1 MGNERKLTTQI
12 ARETLPDEKCDFA
25 STFSTV
31 LAVSAAPTAAHLP
44 QTRHHAGPRPTGQ
57 LGRGE
62 RRPWHGNVVVHTC
75 HLFVWIR
82 LAPFPFRPFYV
93 SWTGVVALAPGA
105 SATQAELIAFC
116 RARIAGYKCPKSI
129 TLRSDELPLSATS
142 KIDKI
147 ALCRELEAAETASA
161 T

>member
-1 MGNERKLTTQI
+1 MIITGAENVYPI
-12 ARETLPDEKCDFA
+12 ETENALIQHPAVAQCAVLGLPD
-25 STFSTV
+25 
-31 LAVSAAPTAAHLP
+31 PTW
-44 QTRHHAGPRPTGQ
+44 
-57 LGRGE
+57 GE
-62 RRPWHGNVVVHTC
+62 RVH
-75 HLFVWIR
+75 
-82 LAPFPFRPFYV
+82 A
-93 SWTGVVALAPGA
+93 VVALAPGA

-147 ALCRELEAAETASA
+147 ALRRELEAAETASA